1 MTHRTLLMLALLT
14 TGCGRYDIDPNHYIE
29 AGVLWDPLSA
39 LPTDAGL
46 FVRLPQAGDVA
57 LLSPGKDTV
66 RVHLDDAEVSSIE
79 AGVGD
84 AVLARSTEFFCDE
97 GASDSKFAY
106 DCPSDRLTQVGRAD
120 LIDAD
125 GSVARFDVGS
135 WYGAFTFSDDGHF
148 AVAPIDANAS
158 TAGGGLVNLTSVLV
172 IDAEAK
178 TSYEVSV
185 GFAAD
190 RVIFRN
196 DADGKAI
203 GMLVLSRSEVA
214 DVDLTSQVAVPR
226 ATYPLTLDVG
236 QTVTPLDVALT
247 PDNHYALITIEG
259 SGDLYVLDLESPSIN
274 IVALLGHPA
283 ALLVDPVSDRTYITY
298 KSSSR
303 IDVLDHVR
311 FDVETLDV
319 DSATDH
325 LVQGPGFVF
334 AYSLSG
340 ALDGYRVDTT
350 TFAVDRYRFTQ
361 PPTRLE
367 LAPDGGAAIAL
378 TATGGIGRLEVADL
392 RQVDGKVDAEVKPFG
407 LDGLGVGL
415 TFASDA
421 DGSRALILQDGV
433 DTLYSLSWPSLQVK
447 AVDLP
452 SAPAA
457 IGTMPNGAF
466 YITHHDALGLVSFLD
481 GADNLTEVHGFGQL
495 GILDRPLLTQEE
507 N

>member
-1 MTHRTLLMLALLT
+1 MNHRTLLMLALLT
-14 TGCGRYDIDPNHYIE
+14 TGCGRYDIDPGHYTE
-29 AGVLWDPLSA
+29 EVGLWDPQSA

-46 FVRLPQAGDVA
+46 FVRLTRAGDVA
-57 LLSPGKDTV
+57 LLTPGKDTV
-66 RVHLDDAEVSSIE
+66 RVHLDDAEIDSIE
-79 AGVGD
+79 AGAGG
-84 AVLARSTEFFCDE
+84 AVLARSTEFVCDA
-97 GASDSKFAY
+97 GATPSKYVA

-120 LIDAD
+120 LIDAS
-125 GSVARFDVGS
+125 GSVARFDVGA
-135 WYGAFTFSDDGHF
+135 WYGAFTFSADGHF
-148 AVAPIDANAS
+148 AVAPIDANRP

-172 IDAEAK
+172 IDEETK

-214 DVDLTSQVAVPR
+214 DVDLTSQVAVLR
-226 ATYPLTLDVG
+226 ATYPLTLDAG
-236 QTVTPLDVALT
+236 QTVTPIDVALT

-274 IVALLGHPA
+274 IVALAGHPS
-283 ALLVDPVSDRTYITY
+283 ALLVDPVSDRTYISY
-298 KSSSR
+298 KASSR

-334 AYSLSG
+334 AYSRSG
-340 ALDGYRVDTT
+340 ALDGYRIDTT

-361 PPTRLE
+361 PPTRVE
-367 LAPDGGAAIAL
+367 LAPDGTAAIAL
-378 TATGGIGRLEVADL
+378 TATAGVGRLEVADL
-392 RQVDGKVDAEVKPFG
+392 RQVDGKVDTDVKPFG
-407 LDGLGVGL
+407 LDGVGVGL

-452 SAPAA
+452 SPPAA
-457 IGTMPNGAF
+457 IGTMPDGTF
-466 YITHHDALGLVSFLD
+466 YITHQDALGLVTFLD
-481 GADNLTEVHGFGQL
+481 DADNLVEVNGFGQL
-495 GILDRPLLTQEE
+495 GMLDRPRLTQEE